1 MKTER
6 FGLIKADIRTDL
18 REVRLS
24 VKRSKDP
31 LGQGKIERCI
41 TWALSRCRERYP
53 DYELLIDGV
62 SDAAAS

>member
-6 FGLIKADIRTDL
+6 FGLIKADIDADL

-31 LGQGKIERCI
+31 LGQGTIDRCVV
-41 TWALSRCRERYP
+41 WALGRIQERYP
-53 DYELLIDGV
+53 GYGVVFDG
-62 SDAAAS
+62 ASATAG